1 MKKNMSI
8 RKLLLPV
15 LLVFVLLVSGC
26 GKDTATKN
34 TAAEAD
40 KTITFVAQNYKLY
53 EDTTKILA
61 EEVQKLGYKL
71 EYKFVADNTQ
81 INEAVERGEAFAN
94 YHQHI
99 AFLTEFNQ
107 VHNTHLYPAFE
118 VFTDRAGLFS
128 KKYKSIDQLPDG
140 ATISIPVDP
149 GNNFRTLVMLADAG
163 LIKLKA
169 GVEPAK
175 VTIKDI
181 VDNSHHFKFTEVDYT
196 MLSRAIEDADAGFL
210 YATVAAE
217 LDLDFNRDA
226 LLKESKKHQSPDV
239 ITVLEKNKDSEKTK
253 ILKKAYQTDRM
264 KQAFKDAYQ
273 GREILLPAW

>member
-1 MKKNMSI
+1 MMKKAMAI
-8 RKLLLPV
+8 RKMLLPLLLVVGV
-15 LLVFVLLVSGC
+15 LFSGC
-26 GKDTATKN
+26 AKDN
-34 TAAEAD
+34 TAAGGD

-61 EEVQKLGYKL
+61 EEVGKLGYKL
-71 EYKFVADNTQ
+71 DYKFLADNTQ
-81 INEAVERGEAFAN
+81 INEAVESGEAFAN

-128 KKYKSIDQLPDG
+128 KKYKSIDTLPDG

-149 GNNFRTLVMLADAG
+149 GNNFRTFVMLADAG
-163 LIKLKA
+163 LIKLKD

-175 VTIKDI
+175 VTIKDV
-181 VDNSHHFKFTEVDYT
+181 VDNPHHFKFTEVDYT

-217 LDLDFNRDA
+217 INLDFNKDS
-226 LLKESKKHQSPDV
+226 LLKENKKNQSPDV

-273 GREILLPAW
+273 GREILLPGW